1 MTSNWQQSASLLT
14 DHARRGTSGPLKKTG
29 KLVLRRERVRALQVK
44 ALEGAVGGT
53 IFCGSAV
60 CPTNLGCGGTLN
72 GCLPGRVSRMVITC
86 DSPLGG
92 C

>member
-1 MTSNWQQSASLLT
+1 M
-14 DHARRGTSGPLKKTG
+14 KKTS

-44 ALEGAVGGT
+44 ALEGVAGGT